1 MRKPATQLWLSV
13 QCAMVR
19 GVTRGVVV
27 FAVPGGGAAA
37 PAARWPEDADPCDDL
52 ANLANAALTQR
63 CVISDARPPDAKS
76 GPGLGRIAVPVSAA
90 GRAGA
95 VVIEIDDFKE
105 SESQPLID
113 LIQFGIPWLE
123 VLNREEAAGERLGK
137 AVELLGIALEQDR
150 FRAAATG
157 VATDL
162 ALRLD
167 CERVSIGSVRRGH
180 VRVEALSHS
189 ASFDDKTNL
198 ARDLG
203 LAMEEAYDQDATVV
217 VPARPGETPRIT
229 REHEQLAQQHGAG
242 AVCTVPTASGGEIVG
257 AISFERAPG
266 KLFDSETVQL
276 CEDVASLLGPV
287 LELKRVSDAR
297 PLERAR
303 DFLRERISELFAPG
317 HPALKLG
324 VAMAAAILLL
334 LPLVKG
340 NYRVTAAA
348 TLEGRVQ
355 RAVVSGLEGYI
366 VEANARA
373 GDLVK
378 RGQPLARLDE
388 RDLVLE
394 RRKWVGRNEQLRKE
408 YREALAA
415 HDRTQVNIV
424 SAQLAQARAQLEL
437 LEENLARTR
446 LVAPF
451 DGIVVRGDL
460 SQSLGSPV
468 EKGEV
473 LFEVAPLDGYR
484 VILKVDDRDIPEIA
498 AQQGGKLA
506 LSALPGESLPF
517 TVERVT
523 PVATAEDGQNFF
535 RVEASLERPG
545 ESLRPGMAGVAKI
558 EVGRRRFFWIWTH
571 GLFDWLRL
579 WAWSW
584 WR

>member
-1 MRKPATQLWLSV
+1 VSKSATQIWLSV
-13 QCAMVR
+13 QCAMIR

-27 FAVPGGGAAA
+27 FRAPEGGSAA
-37 PAARWPEDADPCDDL
+37 PAARWPDDAGACADL
-52 ANLANAALTQR
+52 ANLANSALTQR
-63 CVISDARPPDAKS
+63 CVITDARPPDADS
-76 GPGLGRIAVPVSAA
+76 GPGCGRIAVPFSSS
-90 GRAGA
+90 GPAGA
-95 VVIEIDDFKE
+95 LAIELADFKE
-105 SESQPLID
+105 SESQPLVD
-113 LIQFGIPWLE
+113 LLQFGIPWLE
-123 VLNREEAAGERLGK
+123 VLTREEAANERLAK
-137 AVELLGIALEQDR
+137 VVELLGIALEQGR

-167 CERVSIGSVRRGH
+167 CERVSIGAVRRGG

-189 ASFDDKTNL
+189 ASFDGKANL
-198 ARDLG
+198 IRDLG

-217 VPARPGETPRIT
+217 HPAPPGSPARIT
-229 REHEQLAQQHGAG
+229 REHEGLARQHGAG

-266 KLFDSETVQL
+266 KVFDSETIQL

-287 LELKRVSDAR
+287 LELKRASDAQ

-303 DFLRERISELFAPG
+303 EFLHVRLSELFGPG
-317 HPALKLG
+317 HPAFKIG
-324 VAMAAAILLL
+324 AAIALGIVLL
-334 LPLVKG
+334 LPLAKG
-340 NYRVTAAA
+340 DYRVTAAA

-355 RAVVSGLEGYI
+355 RAVVSGLDGYI

-373 GDLVK
+373 GDLVQ

-388 RDLVLE
+388 RDLLLE
-394 RRKWVGRNEQLRKE
+394 RRKWAGRNEQLRKE

-484 VILKVDDRDIPEIA
+484 VILKVDERDIPEIA
-498 AQQGGKLA
+498 ARQGGQLA
-506 LSALPGESLPF
+506 LSAMPGKALPF

-535 RVEASLERPG
+535 RVEARLERPS
-545 ESLRPGMAGVAKI
+545 ESLRPGMAGIAKI

>member
-1 MRKPATQLWLSV
+1 
-13 QCAMVR
+13 
-19 GVTRGVVV
+19 VTRGILV
-27 FAVPGGGAAA
+27 FAQPEGGSAL
-37 PAARWPEDADPCDDL
+37 PAARWPEDAGACADL
-52 ANLANAALTQR
+52 GNLANAALTQR
-63 CVISDARPPDAKS
+63 CVVTDTRLPDTDS
-76 GPGLGRIAVPVSAA
+76 GLGLGRLAVPFSNL
-90 GRAGA
+90 GRAGV
-95 VVIEIDDFKE
+95 VVIELTDFKE

-113 LIQFGIPWLE
+113 LLQFGIPWLE
-123 VLNREEAAGERLGK
+123 VLIREEAANQRLAK
-137 AVELLGIALEQDR
+137 VVELLGIALEQGR

-167 CERVSIGSVRRGH
+167 CERVSIGTVRRGH
-180 VRVEALSHS
+180 FRIEALSHS
-189 ASFDDKTNL
+189 ASFDGKANL
-198 ARDLG
+198 IRALG
-203 LAMEEAYDQDATVV
+203 LAMEEAYDQDATVSH
-217 VPARPGETPRIT
+217 PAAPDSPVRIT
-229 REHEQLAQQHGAG
+229 REHEQLARQHGSG

-266 KLFDSETVQL
+266 KIFDSETLQL

-297 PLERAR
+297 PLERIR
-303 DFLRERISELFAPG
+303 EFLHERLSQLFGPG
-317 HPALKLG
+317 HPALKVG
-324 VAMAAAILLL
+324 TAIATGLLLL
-334 LPLVKG
+334 LPLFKG
-340 NYRVTAAA
+340 DYRVTAAA
-348 TLEGRVQ
+348 TLEGKVQ
-355 RAVVSGLEGYI
+355 RAVVSGLDGYI

-373 GDLVK
+373 GDLVQ

-451 DGIVVRGDL
+451 AGIVVRGDL

-468 EKGEV
+468 EKGQV

-484 VILKVDDRDIPEIA
+484 VILKVDERDITEIA
-498 AQQGGKLA
+498 ARQGGQLT
-506 LSALPGESLPF
+506 LSAMPGQHLPF
-517 TVERVT
+517 TVERIT

-535 RVEASLERPG
+535 RVEARLERPS
-545 ESLRPGMAGVAKI
+545 ESLRPGMAGIAKI
-558 EVGRRRFFWIWTH
+558 EAGRRRFLWIWTH
-571 GLFDWLRL
+571 GLFDWFRL
-579 WAWSW
+579 WSWSW